1 MRSSQAFSA
10 GKSSSE
16 ISHQPAAAI
25 QPQCAMSAERQRRV
39 ISGLSIIDVCLWLG
53 AGARIWRGGGA
64 GISDHHHHR
73 PVSREERTR
82 ETGPRERERER
93 EHDVPAIVHFS
104 PVRYA
109 KWLSDRCLSS
119 TPYSLFVSLVYRPTP
134 YSILSGAYLVK

>member
-1 MRSSQAFSA
+1 MYVFGWVLEHA
-10 GKSSSE
+10 
-16 ISHQPAAAI
+16 
-25 QPQCAMSAERQRRV
+25 
-39 ISGLSIIDVCLWLG
+39 SGG
-53 AGARIWRGGGA
+53 GGGA

-82 ETGPRERERER
+82 ETGPRERER

>member
-53 AGARIWRGGGA
+53 AGARIWGGGGA
-64 GISDHHHHR
+64 QGSQITTTT
-73 PVSREERTR
+73 P
-82 ETGPRERERER
+82 P
-93 EHDVPAIVHFS
+93 S
-104 PVRYA
+104 PVKNALGKR
-109 KWLSDRCLSS
+109 DRANANANTTYQQSC
-119 TPYSLFVSLVYRPTP
+119 TFRP
-134 YSILSGAYLVK
+134 